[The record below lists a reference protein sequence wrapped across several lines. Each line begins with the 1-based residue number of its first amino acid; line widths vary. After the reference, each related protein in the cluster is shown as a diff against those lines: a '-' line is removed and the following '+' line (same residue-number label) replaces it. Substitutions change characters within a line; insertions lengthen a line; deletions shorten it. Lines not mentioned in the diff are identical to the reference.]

1 MPPNY
6 ANQIHALD
14 DDDLER
20 LVDAWQTRKTAEY
33 DGTERFSGAR
43 DMGRDVV
50 GYITSQRLDGPWH
63 NFQCKQLKTQLT
75 KPALLRELAKIIF
88 HSSCGHFQLPERFYF
103 VAPRGLNRKA
113 KELISQPSKLAA
125 AMIDEW
131 DESCAQY
138 LVQNE
143 THELTDKLRKVIS
156 AFDFTSVDA
165 IDSRKLVADPAMKA
179 VLVEWFGADPGP
191 APSGVVPESVAGEE
205 FGYFDQLAKAYGAR
219 SGTVYA
225 SRQAALDCEKHGK
238 QLSVQRTRFFEA
250 SYFKRYY
257 RDNTPRGVVEAFET
271 DVYYGVLDIH
281 QGAHADSLAKVD
293 AVMSQAAVIQVSG
306 VLGPYARVPV
316 KQGTCH
322 HLANDG
328 ILPWTD

>member
-6 ANQIHALD
+6 ANQIHALN

-20 LVDAWQTRKTAEY
+20 LVDVWQTRKTADY
-33 DGTERFSGAR
+33 VGTERFAGAG

-50 GYITSQRLDGPWH
+50 GYVTSHRLDGPWH

-75 KPALLRELAKIIF
+75 KPAVLRELAKIIF
-88 HSSCGHFQLPERFYF
+88 HSCCGHFPLPERYNF
-103 VAPRGLNRKA
+103 VAPRGVNRKA
-113 KELISQPSKLAA
+113 KELISQPSKLAT

-131 DESCAQY
+131 DENCAGH

-143 THELTDKLRKVIS
+143 THVLTDKLHAVIS

-165 IDSRKLVADPAMKA
+165 IDSRKLVADAAMKP

-191 APSGVVPESVAGEE
+191 APSGQVPDSVAAEE
-205 FGYFDQLAKAYGAR
+205 FGYFDQLAKAYSAR
-219 SGTVYA
+219 SGMFYPD
-225 SRQAALDCEKHGK
+225 RQSALDCKKHGK
-238 QLSVQRTRFFEA
+238 QFKVQRTRFFEA
-250 SYFKRYY
+250 AYFKRYY

-271 DVYYGVLDIH
+271 EVYHGVVDTH
-281 QGAHADSLAKVD
+281 QGAHADALAKVD

-306 VLGPYARVPV
+306 VLGTYARVPV

-328 ILPWTD
+328 ILPWTE

>member
-6 ANQIHALD
+6 ANQIHALN

-20 LVDAWQTRKTAEY
+20 LVDEWQTRKTTEY
-33 DGTERFSGAR
+33 AGTERFSGAG

-50 GYITSQRLDGPWH
+50 GYVTSQRLDGAWH

-88 HSSCGHFQLPERFYF
+88 HSSCGHFPLPERYYF

-113 KELISQPSKLAA
+113 KELISQPSKLAI
-125 AMIDEW
+125 AMIEEW
-131 DESCAQY
+131 DENCATH

-143 THELTDKLRKVIS
+143 THPLTDGLRAVIN

-165 IDSRKLVADPAMKA
+165 LDSRKLVADAAMKA
-179 VLVEWFGADPGP
+179 VLVGWFGADPGP
-191 APSGVVPESVAGEE
+191 APSGVVPGSVQVEE
-205 FGYFDQLAKAYGAR
+205 FGYFDQLAKAFGAR

-225 SRQAALDCEKHGK
+225 NRQAALDCDKHGNQFK
-238 QLSVQRTRFFEA
+238 IQRTRFFEA
-250 SYFKRYY
+250 AYFKRYY
-257 RDNTPRGVVEAFET
+257 RDNTPQGVVEAFET
-271 DVYYGVLDIH
+271 DVYHGVVDTH
-281 QGAHADSLAKVD
+281 QGVHADALAKVD

-328 ILPWTD
+328 ILPWTE